1 MLIHLD
7 FVDTPVNLN
16 TPCIRWVRRIQNGAI
31 GGHGAANGRLC
42 HPPWS
47 ILRGPK
53 IDRFSKPPRVAKKSM
68 DVRLGAVRG
77 VKFFPGGSSAARQR
91 LGGGVRFEKG
101 VPRAALVRARL
112 INKLIKFRE
121 FIIFKIFRR
130 IKGVR
135 SNTPWA

>member
-1 MLIHLD
+1 MAHNI
-7 FVDTPVNLN
+7 TTKIIP
-16 TPCIRWVRRIQNGAI
+16 NGAI
-31 GGHGAANGRLC
+31 AGHGAANGRLC

-77 VKFFPGGSSAARQR
+77 ANWAHDGSSAARHR

-112 INKLIKFRE
+112 INKLIRFRE
-121 FIIFKIFRR
+121 FIIFRIFETT
-130 IKGVR
+130 
-135 SNTPWA
+135 NA